1 MIMFVAEDGEVVAMQ
16 ENPRLI
22 LVTGGARSGKSTYA
36 ERLAQRSRRS
46 VAYIATATAGDD
58 DMRDRIARH
67 QAARPAT
74 WQTIEEPLHLAG
86 AVRRAASFA
95 DIILL
100 DCITVWLSNWL
111 LLQEELNSIESTPTS
126 VYSEGALQ
134 EIEALLREAQALNVG
149 QRLVIVTNEVGLGI
163 VPAFALGR
171 VYRDVLGAVNRRLA
185 QEATRVYLLVAG
197 LAVDIKR
204 LHEEASL

>member
-1 MIMFVAEDGEVVAMQ
+1 MFVDEDGEGIAMQ
-16 ENPRLI
+16 GNPRLI

-36 ERLAQRSRRS
+36 ERLAQRSGRS

-58 DMRDRIARH
+58 DMRDRIAHH
-67 QAARPAT
+67 QTARPAT

-86 AVRRAASFA
+86 AVQQAASLA
-95 DIILL
+95 DVILL

-111 LLQEELNSIESTPTS
+111 LLQDELSSIESTPAS
-126 VYSEGALQ
+126 IYSEGALQ
-134 EIEALLREAQALNVG
+134 EIEALLREASKLNA
-149 QRLVIVTNEVGLGI
+149 QQSLVIVTNEVGLGI

-185 QEATRVYLLVAG
+185 QDAARVYLLVAG

>member
-1 MIMFVAEDGEVVAMQ
+1 MVFADEEGAVME
-16 ENPRLI
+16 ENQQLM

-36 ERLAQRSRRS
+36 ERLAQRSGRS
-46 VAYIATATAGDD
+46 VAYIATATADDD

-67 QAARPAT
+67 QAARPST
-74 WQTIEEPLHLAG
+74 WRTIEEPLHLAA
-86 AVRRAASFA
+86 AVQRAASCV
-95 DIILL
+95 DVILL

-111 LLQEELNSIESTPTS
+111 LLRDELSSIESTPAS

-134 EIEALLREAQALNVG
+134 EIEALLREARTLNVQ

-171 VYRDVLGAVNRRLA
+171 VYRDVLGTVNRRLA
-185 QEATRVYLLVAG
+185 QDASRVYLLLAG

-204 LHEEASL
+204 LHEEPSL

>member
-1 MIMFVAEDGEVVAMQ
+1 MFVDEDGEAVTVQ
-16 ENPRLI
+16 ENPQLI

-36 ERLAQRSRRS
+36 ERLARQSGRS
-46 VAYIATATAGDD
+46 VVYIATATAGDD

-67 QAARPAT
+67 QAARPVT
-74 WQTIEEPLHLAG
+74 WQTIEEPLHIAEAVHRG
-86 AVRRAASFA
+86 AVLA

-111 LLQEELNSIESTPTS
+111 LRQDELSSIESTPSS

-134 EIEALLREAQALNVG
+134 EIEALLREAQALNAQ
-149 QRLVIVTNEVGLGI
+149 QRRLIVTNEVGLGI

-171 VYRDVLGAVNRRLA
+171 VYRDVLGTVNRRLA
-185 QEATRVYLLVAG
+185 QEAARVYLLVAG